1 MKLKSFLVLGLF
13 LINGAFNLQAQTEKP
28 IVDDKLIFEEK
39 EGIVAVEAG
48 FFYKQTLTEIRQWYI
63 ISKGK
68 LPSVTPNCDPARQ

>member
-48 FFYKQTLTEIRQWYI
+48 FFINKHLQKSVSGTL
-63 ISKGK
+63 
-68 LPSVTPNCDPARQ
+68 SVKENCHR